1 VLRFTRVV
9 VIKLARKQNVRKQ
22 TDTRGSKKMNLAEI
36 VQRGWEA
43 VGAGDFDTLVSDYVE
58 DMKFIM
64 PGQGDVLEGRQAF
77 RKALDSLGEIL
88 PPGFEIT
95 GLRQIEGGNEVVSIV
110 EWKSEKIADSQF
122 SVLFKFEGDKIY
134 EERWFLDTDQWKSA
148 F

>member
-1 VLRFTRVV
+1 
-9 VIKLARKQNVRKQ
+9 
-22 TDTRGSKKMNLAEI
+22 MNLADI

-43 VGAGDFDTLVSDYVE
+43 VGAGDFDSLVSDYVE
-58 DMKFIM
+58 DMTFIM

>member
-1 VLRFTRVV
+1 MFWRDA
-9 VIKLARKQNVRKQ
+9 K
-22 TDTRGSKKMNLAEI
+22 
-36 VQRGWEA
+36 
-43 VGAGDFDTLVSDYVE
+43 
-58 DMKFIM
+58 
-64 PGQGDVLEGRQAF
+64 AF